1 MEFVIP
7 EGAQVRIT
15 IGGAPWLAL
24 PNGSVPAGVATP
36 AVPPARRGHTL
47 LKGAVAVVLL
57 LGAFE
62 TGRYVSTRTG
72 PVEPAQAA
80 LIAPRPAPAAGAEP
94 AFPDHP
100 LPRPTAAAPSPT
112 EIPPAFR
119 QQLAQ
124 PPRVT
129 PPPGQSSARTGSAA
143 PGRASVNPF
152 GLHE

>member
-7 EGAQVRIT
+7 EGAQVHIT
-15 IGGAPWLAL
+15 VRGAPLLAL
-24 PNGSVPAGVATP
+24 PNEPVPAGVAT
-36 AVPPARRGHTL
+36 AEVPPVRRGHTL
-47 LKGAVAVVLL
+47 LKAAVAVVLL

-80 LIAPRPAPAAGAEP
+80 LAAPRPAPAASAEP

-100 LPRPTAAAPSPT
+100 LPRPTAASASPAG
-112 EIPPAFR
+112 IQPAFR

-124 PPRVT
+124 PPRIT
-129 PPPGQSSARTGSAA
+129 PPPGRSSARAGGVAA
-143 PGRASVNPF
+143 NPF